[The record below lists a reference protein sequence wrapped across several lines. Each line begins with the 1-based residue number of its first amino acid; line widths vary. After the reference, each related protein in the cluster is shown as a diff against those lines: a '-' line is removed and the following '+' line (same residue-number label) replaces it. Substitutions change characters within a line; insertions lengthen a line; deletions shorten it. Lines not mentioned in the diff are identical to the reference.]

1 VSRKIT
7 RPDLP
12 HVQLDLDA
20 PAPPQAPDDQLGSR
34 LAAAER
40 LNAILFDDSPTPIVL
55 VDEQHRVLRA
65 NAAYCEFLDRSYDDL
80 ASVDLLELTHPSDV
94 AKSTRTI
101 EQALSG
107 ATASI
112 LDTRYLRPDG
122 SVVWGRVRTTRMQG
136 DDGRPQLLEVIED
149 ISETKRHEARLRFD
163 VLHDPLT
170 RLPNRA
176 LIQDR
181 LDQALHDATE
191 SRQLVAVLHCDVDHL
206 RVVNE
211 VHGHAVGDDYLRAV
225 ARRIESALRD
235 HDMVGRLGGDEFA
248 VVAERVSTPTEV
260 LGLTGRILDAV
271 RAPLRIG
278 LTTLAPS
285 LSIGIAYSQ
294 RAGQTA
300 PQLLADADAA
310 LNAAKRSG
318 RGSWRL
324 FEESQRTWT
333 SEHLALRTRVGAA
346 LAHGELELHYQPI
359 VRLADRVTVGYEALL
374 RWQHPERGLL
384 LPESFLDVIVD
395 SEYETP
401 VTDWV
406 INQATADAAN
416 WPDGSRPT
424 ISINLSVFQ
433 LARTDLPRVVSA
445 ALARSGL
452 PAPSLI
458 VEVTED
464 RFLERAEGV
473 SQLTRLRALGVRI
486 AIDDFGT
493 GFAGLGY
500 VQRLPIDTL
509 KIDRSFVS
517 LLPGHATSGHIVRA
531 IFDLATAC
539 DLRVVAE
546 GVETTEQLNA
556 LAEHGVAIAQGHL
569 FGRAAPI
576 GDYLP
581 A

>member
-1 VSRKIT
+1 VSDRTT

-12 HVQLDLDA
+12 RLQLDLDA
-20 PAPPQAPDDQLGSR
+20 PPPAVDDELRSQLV
-34 LAAAER
+34 AAER
-40 LNAILFDDSPTPIVL
+40 LTTALFDGSPTPIVL
-55 VDEQHRVLRA
+55 MDRARRIVRA
-65 NAAYCEFLDRSYDDL
+65 NAAYAAFVGRSAEELIGLNVLD
-80 ASVDLLELTHPSDV
+80 LTHPADA
-94 AKSTRTI
+94 AKSARAI
-101 EQALSG
+101 DQSVDGHIAQVEK
-107 ATASI
+107 
-112 LDTRYLRPDG
+112 RYLRPDG
-122 SVVWGRVRTTRMQG
+122 SIVWGRVRG
-136 DDGRPQLLEVIED
+136 SSLEGENGVSLVLGVIED
-149 ISETKRHEARLRFD
+149 ITETKRHEARQRFD

-170 RLPNRA
+170 QLPNRT
-176 LIQDR
+176 LVLDR

-271 RAPLRIG
+271 RQPLRIG
-278 LTTLAPS
+278 GATLAPS
-285 LSIGIAYSQ
+285 LSIGIAYAQ
-294 RAGQTA
+294 RAAQTA

-310 LNAAKRSG
+310 LNAAKHSG

-333 SEHLALRTRVGAA
+333 SEHLALRTRVGSA
-346 LAHGELELHYQPI
+346 LAYGELELHYQPI
-359 VRLADRVTVGYEALL
+359 VRVADRTTIGYEALL
-374 RWQHPERGLL
+374 RWRHPERGLL

-401 VTDWV
+401 VTDW
-406 INQATADAAN
+406 IISQATADAAH
-416 WPDGSRPT
+416 WPDGSKPT
-424 ISINLSVFQ
+424 ISVNLTVFQ
-433 LARTDLPRVVSA
+433 LARTDLPRVVAA
-445 ALARSGL
+445 ALERSGL
-452 PAPSLI
+452 PASSLI
-458 VEVTED
+458 IEVTED
-464 RFLERAEGV
+464 RFLERAEGLA
-473 SQLTRLRALGVRI
+473 QLTGLRGLGVRI

-500 VQRLPIDTL
+500 VQRLPIDTI

-517 LLPGHATSGHIVRA
+517 LLPSHATSGHIVRA

-539 DLRVVAE
+539 DLRVVVE
-546 GVETTEQLNA
+546 GVETAEQLTA
-556 LAEHGVAIAQGHL
+556 LAGHGATLAQGYL
-569 FGRAAPI
+569 FGRAAPLS
-576 GDYLP
+576 DYQVR
-581 A
+581 

>member
-1 VSRKIT
+1 MTRKVT
-7 RPDLP
+7 DTDLP
-12 HVQLDLDA
+12 RVQLDLDA
-20 PAPPQAPDDQLGSR
+20 PAPAPAPDDELRSRLASAER
-34 LAAAER
+34 LAAA
-40 LNAILFDDSPTPIVL
+40 LFEGSLLPIVL
-55 VDEQHRVLRA
+55 LDESLRVLRA
-65 NAAYCEFLDRSYDDL
+65 NAAYCAFLGRSGDEL
-80 ASVDLLELTHPSDV
+80 AGADLLDLTHPADV
-94 AKSTRTI
+94 AKSSRAM
-101 EQALSG
+101 QQMLAG
-107 ATASI
+107 AASAVVEK
-112 LDTRYLRPDG
+112 RYLRPDG
-122 SVVWGRVRTTRMQG
+122 SAVWGRVRGSIMEG
-136 DDGRPQLLEVIED
+136 DDGRKVLLGVVED
-149 ISETKRHEARLRFD
+149 IGETKQHEARLRFD

-170 RLPNRA
+170 RLPNRT
-176 LIQDR
+176 LVLDR
-181 LDQALHDATE
+181 LDQALHDAME
-191 SRQLVAVLHCDVDHL
+191 SRQLVAVLHCDLDRL

-211 VHGHAVGDDYLRAV
+211 VHGHAVGDEYLRAV

-271 RAPLRIG
+271 RQPLRIG
-278 LTTLAPS
+278 SATLAPS
-285 LSIGIAYSQ
+285 LSIGIAYCQ
-294 RAGQTA
+294 RASQTA
-300 PQLLADADAA
+300 EQVLADADAA

-324 FEESQRTWT
+324 FEDGQRTWT

-346 LAHGELELHYQPI
+346 LTHGELELHYQPI
-359 VRLADRVTVGYEALL
+359 VRLSDRATVGYEALL
-374 RWQHPERGLL
+374 RWRHPERGLL
-384 LPESFLDVIVD
+384 TPESFLDVIVD

-406 INQATADAAN
+406 INQATADAAH
-416 WPDGSRPT
+416 WPDGSAPT
-424 ISINLSVFQ
+424 ISINLTVFQ
-433 LARTDLPRVVSA
+433 LARTDLPRVVTA

-452 PAPSLI
+452 PATSLI

-473 SQLTRLRALGVRI
+473 SQLSRLRALGVRI

-500 VQRLPIDTL
+500 VQRLPIDTI

-517 LLPGHATSGHIVRA
+517 LLPSHATSGHIVRA

-539 DLRVVAE
+539 NLRVVAE
-546 GVETTEQLNA
+546 GVETDEQLTA
-556 LAEHGVAIAQGHL
+556 LTGHGVGLAQGHL

-576 GDYLP
+576 GSYATD
-581 A
+581 